1 MFGAA
6 AGCEELNS
14 EPREVMT
21 QSTKVVVDCS
31 VVAEYA
37 YKGLK

>member
-1 MFGAA
+1 MFGGA
-6 AGCEELNS
+6 AGDELNA

>member
-1 MFGAA
+1 MSDAA
-6 AGCEELNS
+6 PAEEVKA
-14 EPREVMT
+14 EHREVMT